1 MIKCSKYTKTH
12 LHNIKREYS
21 TEIMELNNLNPRN
34 MTDRIVESITQTEDH
49 EEDDGLYEEYGNED
63 VYEEYNFEGDYE
75 QYS

>member
-12 LHNIKREYS
+12 LHNIQREYL
-21 TEIMELNNLNPRN
+21 TKIMELNNLNPRN
-34 MTDRIVESITQTEDH
+34 MTDQIVESISQTADH
-49 EEDDGLYEEYGNED
+49 EENDDLYEEYGNED